1 MVVSTN
7 IDIFHTTNKGL
18 GLVNSKYVLLNGEFY
33 KFSLQLQIMF
43 MIIFLIYFV
52 MTIFRIYKKIKNP
65 KFKI

>member
-52 MTIFRIYKKIKNP
+52 MTIFRIYKRIKNP